1 MKTADTPPGSP
12 GPGGYKSPFGLFLV
26 PYPRETFGFHWF
38 NLYNAIC
45 FQIIMGAP
53 IVLLAKDLGANSV
66 ILGLIA
72 SFPPLMTLLQLPA
85 AHYLSRHSY
94 RSFALMGWGLR
105 LAFIGT
111 SAVVPLLFFLS
122 REVRLGILLGSLFFF
137 NVLRGIATAAFMPW
151 VTGIVPA
158 AVRGRFISVDHT
170 FINAGNLLAMLLSAL
185 LMRGGAEPWR
195 YSLVLWISVICAVVS
210 LLCLRVIPDSRQAE
224 MVARSSVKVSLGDM
238 ARLQPFRNW
247 ILFSLLFV
255 FVGGGLGV
263 FPVEYLKDQAR
274 FSPYLIYMLSTGTF
288 LAPMMI
294 LQKVGKKVDRSGSI
308 PLIRISL
315 LLFALVL
322 GIWFLMSA
330 GVITPGWWLVLLL
343 NISGGAAMAALGMA
357 NGHLW
362 MSVVPEL
369 GKNHYFAVS
378 TVIVSLVAGV
388 VPMLWGWLLDSL
400 GGLDLAVGPFH
411 LRRHSIYFLGITL
424 LSLGT
429 LLASRILIQ
438 PGKHRDQG
446 ERLKAQG

>member
-1 MKTADTPPGSP
+1 VSDGGKPSLLDGDEYR
-12 GPGGYKSPFGLFLV
+12 GPLSLFPV
-26 PYPRETFGFHWF
+26 PYTQGVFNFHWF
-38 NLYNAIC
+38 NLHNAIC

-72 SFPPLMTLLQLPA
+72 SFPPLMTVLQLPA
-85 AHYLSRHSY
+85 ARYLARHSY
-94 RSFALMGWGLR
+94 RSFALMGWGFR
-105 LAFIGT
+105 SAFIGT

-122 REVRLGILLGSLFFF
+122 QEVRLWILLGSLFFF
-137 NVLRGIATAAFMPW
+137 NVLRGIATAALMPW

-158 AVRGRFISVDHT
+158 TVRGRFISVDHT
-170 FINAGNLLAMLLSAL
+170 FINAGSLLAMLLSAL

-210 LLCLRVIPDSRQAE
+210 LLYLRRIPD
-224 MVARSSVKVSLGDM
+224 ARHGEVVEKSSAKVSLGDM
-238 ARLQPFRNW
+238 LRVIPFRNW
-247 ILFSLLFV
+247 VLFSLLFV
-255 FVGGGLGV
+255 IVGGGLGV

-294 LQKVGKKVDRSGSI
+294 LQKVGKRVDRSGSI

-315 LLFALVL
+315 LAFALVL

-330 GVITPGWWLVLLL
+330 GVITPSWWLVLLL
-343 NISGGAAMAALGMA
+343 NVAGGAAMASFNMA

-362 MSVVPEL
+362 MSVVPES
-369 GKNHYFAVS
+369 GKNHYFAIS

-400 GGLDLAVGPFH
+400 GGGDLAVGPFH
-411 LRRHSIYFLGITL
+411 IRRYSIYFLGITIF
-424 LSLGT
+424 SLAA

-438 PGKHRDQG
+438 PRAPSHG
-446 ERLKAQG
+446 EM

>member
-1 MKTADTPPGSP
+1 MTSRSDDNSGGVESEPGYQ
-12 GPGGYKSPFGLFLV
+12 GPLSLFPV
-26 PYPRETFGFHWF
+26 PYTRETFGFHWF
-38 NLYNAIC
+38 NLHNAIC

-72 SFPPLMTLLQLPA
+72 SFPPLMTVLQLPA
-85 AHYLSRHSY
+85 ARYLARHSY
-94 RSFALMGWGLR
+94 RSFALMGWGFR
-105 LAFIGT
+105 SAFIGT

-122 REVRLGILLGSLFFF
+122 QEVRLWILLGSLFFF
-137 NVLRGIATAAFMPW
+137 NVLRGIATAALMPW

-158 AVRGRFISVDHT
+158 TVRGRFISVDHT
-170 FINAGNLLAMLLSAL
+170 FINAGSLLAMLLSAL

-210 LLCLRVIPDSRQAE
+210 LLYLRRIPD
-224 MVARSSVKVSLGDM
+224 ARHGEVVEKSSAKVSLGDM
-238 ARLQPFRNW
+238 LRVIPFRNW
-247 ILFSLLFV
+247 VLFSLLFV
-255 FVGGGLGV
+255 IVGGGLGV

-294 LQKVGKKVDRSGSI
+294 LQKVGKRVDRSGSI

-315 LLFALVL
+315 LAFALVL

-330 GVITPGWWLVLLL
+330 GVITPSWWLVLLL
-343 NISGGAAMAALGMA
+343 NVAGGAAMASFNMA

-362 MSVVPEL
+362 MSVVPES
-369 GKNHYFAVS
+369 GKNHYFAIS

-400 GGLDLAVGPFH
+400 GGGDLAVGPFH
-411 LRRHSIYFLGITL
+411 IRRYSIYFLGITIF
-424 LSLGT
+424 SLAA

-438 PGKHRDQG
+438 PRAPSHG
-446 ERLKAQG
+446 EM

>member
-1 MKTADTPPGSP
+1 MKTADTLPETP
-12 GPGGYKSPFGLFLV
+12 GPRGYKGPLGIFQV
-26 PYPRETFGFHWF
+26 PYTRETFGFHWF
-38 NLYNAIC
+38 NFYNGIC
-45 FQIIMGAP
+45 LQIIMGAP

-72 SFPPLMTLLQLPA
+72 ALTPLMTVLQLPA
-85 AHYLSRHSY
+85 ARYLARHSY
-94 RSFALMGWGLR
+94 RSFALMGWWLR
-105 LAFIGT
+105 SAFIGT
-111 SAVVPLLFFLS
+111 SAVVPLLFLLS

-137 NVLRGIATAAFMPW
+137 NVLRGVASAAFMPW

-170 FINAGNLLAMLLSAL
+170 FINAGSLLAMLLSAL

-195 YSLVLWISVICAVVS
+195 YSLVLWISVVCSVVS
-210 LLCLRVIPDSRQAE
+210 LLYLRRIPDAKHRE
-224 MVARSSVKVSLGDM
+224 VVAKSSGKVSIGDM
-238 ARLQPFRNW
+238 IRVMPFRNW
-247 ILFSLLFV
+247 VLFSLLFV

-274 FSPYLIYMLSTGTF
+274 FPPYLIYMLSIGTF

-294 LQKVGKKVDRSGSI
+294 LQKVGKKIDRSGSI

-315 LLFALVL
+315 LAFALVL

-330 GVITPGWWLVLLL
+330 GVITPSWWLVLLL
-343 NISGGAAMAALGMA
+343 NVSGGAAMASFNMA

-362 MSVVPEL
+362 MSVVPES

-388 VPMLWGWLLDSL
+388 VPMLWGWLLDFL
-400 GGLDLAVGPFH
+400 GGGNLAVGPFH
-411 LRRHSIYFLGITL
+411 LRRYSIYFLGITL
-424 LSLGT
+424 FSLAA
-429 LLASRILIQ
+429 LLASRILIE
-438 PGKHRDQG
+438 PGKHGERG
-446 ERLKAQG
+446 ERLKAEG

>member
-1 MKTADTPPGSP
+1 MKTADTLPGAPSP
-12 GPGGYKSPFGLFLV
+12 GNYKGPFGLFQV
-26 PYPRETFGFHWF
+26 PYTRETFGFHWF
-38 NLYNAIC
+38 NFYNAIC

-72 SFPPLMTLLQLPA
+72 SFPPLMTVLQLPA
-85 AHYLSRHSY
+85 ARYLARHSY

-105 LAFIGT
+105 SAFIGT
-111 SAVVPLLFFLS
+111 SAVVPLLFFFS

-137 NVLRGIATAAFMPW
+137 NVLRGVATAAFMPW

-170 FINAGNLLAMLLSAL
+170 FINAGSLLAMLLSAL

-195 YSLVLWISVICAVVS
+195 YSLVLWISVVCAVVS
-210 LLCLRVIPDSRQAE
+210 LLYLRRIPDAKHGEVVAKSSAKVSFGDMLRV
-224 MVARSSVKVSLGDM
+224 M
-238 ARLQPFRNW
+238 PFRNW
-247 ILFSLLFV
+247 VLFSLLFV

-274 FSPYLIYMLSTGTF
+274 FPPYLIYMLSIGTF

-294 LQKVGKKVDRSGSI
+294 LQKVGKRVDRSGSI

-315 LLFALVL
+315 LAFALVL

-330 GVITPGWWLVLLL
+330 GVITPSWWLVLLL
-343 NISGGAAMAALGMA
+343 NVSGGAAMATFGMA

-362 MSVVPEL
+362 MSVVPES
-369 GKNHYFAVS
+369 GKNHYFALS

-388 VPMLWGWLLDSL
+388 VPMLWGSLLDSL
-400 GGLDLAVGPFH
+400 GGLDLVVGPFH
-411 LRRHSIYFLGITL
+411 LRRYSIYFLGITL
-424 LSLGT
+424 LCLAA

-438 PGKHRDQG
+438 PGKHGERG
-446 ERLKAQG
+446 ERLKA